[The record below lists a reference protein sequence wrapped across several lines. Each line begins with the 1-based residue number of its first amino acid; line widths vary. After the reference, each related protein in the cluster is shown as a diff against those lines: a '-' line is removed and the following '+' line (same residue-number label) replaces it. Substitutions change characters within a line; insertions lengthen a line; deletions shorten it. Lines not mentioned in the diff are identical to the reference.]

1 MLILCLLFILNHGFG
16 NWVRSSSF
24 CVFLLLSLLLFFLG
38 LLSLGS
44 VLASST
50 AENSSKEPKNGSSN
64 GAVAADADAT
74 AAGTHARLKNQENKR
89 LEDAGSDAKEAYEAE
104 GILPEAAASGKDVK
118 EPDAESKRQTSRT
131 DASSGLQLLVALNA
145 FDAPVDAAALFFV
158 APQPEVVDA
167 KPVEGVGIVNADQIA
182 PSVGKDG

>member
-38 LLSLGS
+38 LLSLGG

-104 GILPEAAASGKDVK
+104 GILPEAEASGKDVK
-118 EPDAESKRQTSRT
+118 EPDAESKRQACRA
-131 DASSGLQLLVALNA
+131 DASSGLQLLVTLNA
-145 FDAPVDAAALFFV
+145 FDAPVDTAAFLFV
-158 APQPEVVDA
+158 APKAEVVDA
-167 KPVEGVGIVNADQIA
+167 
-182 PSVGKDG
+182 